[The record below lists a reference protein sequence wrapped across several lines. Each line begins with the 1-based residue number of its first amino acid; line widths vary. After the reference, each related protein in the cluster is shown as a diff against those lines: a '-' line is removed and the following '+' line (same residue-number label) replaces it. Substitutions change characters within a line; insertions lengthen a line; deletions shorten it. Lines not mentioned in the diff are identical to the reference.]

1 MTGERRN
8 PKQLERTPSAVP
20 GAAAVRAFLKNH
32 PDFLI
37 EKPDLLEV
45 LTPPAQHDGTNVT
58 DLGRFMARRLQEEV
72 ARLKLE
78 RLEMVGLGR
87 ANQTAQDQV
96 HRAVTVMLEATSFE
110 HLVHI
115 VTRDLADV
123 LDVDVV
129 TLCAEARQGS
139 ALPGQ
144 APTSGVFVL
153 EPGSIDMLVGPG
165 SRVRLG
171 ADMPPDPGVF
181 GPAAGLVRSQALVR
195 LSASRRAPA
204 GLLAIGSR
212 KADKFDAGHGTEL
225 LDFLARVL
233 ERLFRAWLDLPA

>member
-1 MTGERRN
+1 M
-8 PKQLERTPSAVP
+8 
-20 GAAAVRAFLKNH
+20 
-32 PDFLI
+32 
-37 EKPDLLEV
+37 
-45 LTPPAQHDGTNVT
+45 
-58 DLGRFMARRLQEEV
+58 
-72 ARLKLE
+72 
-78 RLEMVGLGR
+78 
-87 ANQTAQDQV
+87 
-96 HRAVTVMLEATSFE
+96 
-110 HLVHI
+110 
-115 VTRDLADV
+115 